1 LIVLI
6 GPPGAGKTTAGKL
19 IARKLDVAFRDT
31 DADVEAAAGKPV
43 ADVFVEDGE
52 EAFRDL
58 ERQAT
63 LKALA
68 EHSGVLAVG
77 SGAILDADVRAALA
91 ALAAAPAPS
100 VPNAAAPAPSV
111 PNAAAP
117 APSVPNAAA
126 PAPSVPNA
134 AAPAPSV
141 PNAAAPAPSVPNAQS
156 SPLERAESAI
166 DPLAGAGGGGGGGA
180 VVYLK
185 ADFGAVARHA
195 GLDRP
200 RVVLP
205 GNPRGRLRALL
216 EERGPLYESVATII
230 VDTADADAEE
240 LADRIAAELPR

>member
-111 PNAAAP
+111 PNA
-117 APSVPNAAA
+117 
-126 PAPSVPNA
+126 
-134 AAPAPSV
+134 
-141 PNAAAPAPSVPNAQS
+141 QS

-166 DPLAGAGGGGGGGA
+166 DPLAGGGAGAGGGGGA

>member
-91 ALAAAPAPS
+91 AL
-100 VPNAAAPAPSV
+100 
-111 PNAAAP
+111 
-117 APSVPNAAA
+117 
-126 PAPSVPNA
+126 A

>member
-134 AAPAPSV
+134 
-141 PNAAAPAPSVPNAQS
+141 QS

-166 DPLAGAGGGGGGGA
+166 DPLAGGGAGAGGGGGV

>member
-117 APSVPNAAA
+117 APSVPNA
-126 PAPSVPNA
+126 
-134 AAPAPSV
+134 
-141 PNAAAPAPSVPNAQS
+141 QS

-166 DPLAGAGGGGGGGA
+166 DPLAGGGAGAGGGA

>member
-117 APSVPNAAA
+117 APSVPNA
-126 PAPSVPNA
+126 
-134 AAPAPSV
+134 
-141 PNAAAPAPSVPNAQS
+141 QS

-166 DPLAGAGGGGGGGA
+166 DPLAGGGAGAGGGGGV

>member
-6 GPPGAGKTTAGKL
+6 GPPGAGKTTVGDL
-19 IARKLDVAFRDT
+19 VARKLDVAFRDT

-58 ERQAT
+58 ERRAT

-68 EHSGVLAVG
+68 EHPGVLAVG
-77 SGAILDADVRAALA
+77 SGAILDPDVRTALA
-91 ALAAAPAPS
+91 ALAAARAS
-100 VPNAAAPAPSV
+100 
-111 PNAAAP
+111 
-117 APSVPNAAA
+117 
-126 PAPSVPNA
+126 
-134 AAPAPSV
+134 
-141 PNAAAPAPSVPNAQS
+141 SVPNAQS

-166 DPLAGAGGGGGGGA
+166 DPPAAA
-180 VVYLK
+180 TVVYLK

-195 GLDRP
+195 GLDKP

-216 EERGPLYESVATII
+216 EERGPLYESVATMT

>member
-91 ALAAAPAPS
+91 AL
-100 VPNAAAPAPSV
+100 
-111 PNAAAP
+111 
-117 APSVPNAAA
+117 AAA

>member
-6 GPPGAGKTTAGKL
+6 GPPGAGKTTAGEL

-91 ALAAAPAPS
+91 AL
-100 VPNAAAPAPSV
+100 
-111 PNAAAP
+111 
-117 APSVPNAAA
+117 AAA

>member
-1 LIVLI
+1 MLI

-111 PNAAAP
+111 PNA
-117 APSVPNAAA
+117 
-126 PAPSVPNA
+126 
-134 AAPAPSV
+134 
-141 PNAAAPAPSVPNAQS
+141 QS

-166 DPLAGAGGGGGGGA
+166 DPLAGGGAGAGGGA

>member
-117 APSVPNAAA
+117 APSVPNA
-126 PAPSVPNA
+126 
-134 AAPAPSV
+134 
-141 PNAAAPAPSVPNAQS
+141 QS

-166 DPLAGAGGGGGGGA
+166 DPLAGGGAGAGGGGGA